1 MATIARA
8 KFVCALA
15 GSVLLA
21 ALAAGPA
28 APAQQA
34 EAAPPS
40 EVPGAVG
47 DVAGQVP
54 AQHRHALAAPTTGT
68 QASGARAGNDWWAP
82 GDGRR
87 LGQRVEYRNGSG
99 RLALLNTS
107 GPIDTKGHPFFTP
120 LGSNGRACVTCH
132 QPADG
137 MSISVDTIRAQWE
150 RTGGKDPLFAAVDGS
165 NCPSLPQ
172 GERASHS
179 LLLDRGLFRI
189 FLPWPPRA
197 ADGTPIEPE
206 FTIEVVR
213 DPTGCNLD
221 PVYGLKSAN
230 PMVSIFRR
238 PRPVANMKYLLAL
251 PSGVPP
257 HEYFFYNDK
266 SLLPRD
272 PETGRF
278 VSLQLLSDGR
288 QPTLKTQAVDAT
300 LNHLQAHGRPTQE
313 QLRQIVEF
321 EQQVFAAQVHD
332 NRAGALT
339 GPGAPPGLGPEIL
352 AKGDAGFLANN
363 QQNKIFGTFLMWLEA
378 LVPDRET
385 AAQKAQREDR
395 QSVARGAD
403 VFMRKRFLIR
413 DVGEYN
419 NKGLSNPFKR
429 SCASGCHNTLLAGMD
444 LAPGFM
450 DLGTNTFPDNSRPDL
465 PMFRIVCKPTARP
478 HAFKGRVIYTTD
490 PGRGLIT
497 GKCADVGSTMTQ
509 QSRALAARPPYFANG
524 SAGTIGEMVDFYDRR
539 FNIGYTDQEKRDLV
553 AFLGT
558 L

>member
-1 MATIARA
+1 MTKRSPVRLGRILA
-8 KFVCALA
+8 VGLLLSGLA
-15 GSVLLA
+15 GA
-21 ALAAGPA
+21 ATPAAQGPA
-28 APAQQA
+28 TS
-34 EAAPPS
+34 PS
-40 EVPGAVG
+40 ESPGALG

-54 AQHRHALAAPTTGT
+54 AQHRHALTAP
-68 QASGARAGNDWWAP
+68 ADAPGARPRQPGDQWWSP
-82 GDGRR
+82 GDGRP
-87 LGQRVEYRNGSG
+87 LAQRVEYRNSLGLLG
-99 RLALLNTS
+99 LLNTA

-132 QPADG
+132 QPSDG
-137 MSISVDTIRAQWE
+137 MSISVETIRAQWA
-150 RTGGKDPLFAAVDGS
+150 RTQGKDPLFAAVDGS

-206 FTIEVVR
+206 FTIEVLR
-213 DPTGCNLD
+213 DPSGCNLD
-221 PVYGLKSAN
+221 PTYGLTSAN

-238 PRPVANMKYLLAL
+238 PRPVANMKYLLAM
-251 PSGVPP
+251 PQGVAP

-266 SLLPRD
+266 SLLPKD
-272 PETGRF
+272 PDTGKF

-288 QPTLKTQAVDAT
+288 QPTLKTQAVDAV
-300 LNHLQAHGRPTQE
+300 LNHLQSHGRPTQE
-313 QLRQIVEF
+313 QLRQIVAF
-321 EQQVFAAQVHD
+321 EEQVFAAQSYD

-339 GPGAPPGLGPEIL
+339 GPGAPPGLGPEAL
-352 AKGDAGFLANN
+352 AKGPPGFLANN
-363 QQNKIFGTFLMWLEA
+363 QQNRIFGSFLMWLEA
-378 LVPDRET
+378 AIPGGET
-385 AAQKAQREDR
+385 AEQKARREHR
-395 QSVARGAD
+395 AAIARGAD
-403 VFMRKRFLIR
+403 VFMHKRFLIR

-509 QSRALAARPPYFANG
+509 QSRALAARPPYFTNG
-524 SAGTIGEMVDFYDRR
+524 SAGTLNELVDVYDRR
-539 FNIGYTDQEKRDLV
+539 FNIGYTDREKLDLV